1 MAAGRRAIAPAL
13 TLLVVVLMP
22 HAARAQPLTA
32 QPPGALV
39 FDVRGTTLGVPQTSD
54 FYPDLPG
61 DTIIPARGFGLE
73 TGAHV
78 YPWARGSRSLGVGAD
93 LFWTRASAT
102 PTINSSTADGTI
114 TGIALPAVA
123 VAMVVVSPQVSINF
137 GTSRG
142 WSYLTTGGG
151 IARVRST
158 AATESVSQSTG
169 DINAGGGARWFLSEH
184 VGVGFDLR
192 IHWIGGSTLLAASAG
207 FSLK

>member
-1 MAAGRRAIAPAL
+1 MSAGRRGIAPAL
-13 TLLVVVLMP
+13 TLLVVVLTP

-73 TGAHV
+73 AGAHV

-114 TGIALPAVA
+114 TGIALPDVA

-158 AATESVSQSTG
+158 AATASVSRSTG
-169 DINAGGGARWFLSEH
+169 DINVGGGARWFLTEH

-192 IHWIGGSTLLAASAG
+192 VHWIGGSTLLAASAG

>member
-1 MAAGRRAIAPAL
+1 VAAGRRAIAPAL

>member
-1 MAAGRRAIAPAL
+1 VSAARRGFAAAL
-13 TLLVVVLMP
+13 TLLFSVLMP
-22 HAARAQPLTA
+22 DAARAQSLAP

-39 FDVRGTTLGVPQTSD
+39 FDIRGTTLGVPQTSD

-73 TGAHV
+73 AGVHV
-78 YPWARGSRSLGVGAD
+78 YPWAGGSRSVGLGAD

-102 PTINSSTADGTI
+102 PTINSSTADGTV
-114 TGIALPAVA
+114 TGIALPDVA

-151 IARVRST
+151 VARVRST
-158 AATESVSQSTG
+158 AARDSVSRAVG
-169 DINAGGGARWFLSEH
+169 DLNAGGGARWFISDRL
-184 VGVGFDLR
+184 GVGFDLR
-192 IHWIGGSTLLAASAG
+192 LHWVGGSTLLAASAG